1 MTWKIETLNH
11 SVDKELEALPE
22 DMQARFFWIGELI
35 RSRGLEKVGE
45 PYVKHLQGGL
55 WEMRIKGRD
64 GISRAIYVIAKPKGV
79 VVVRVFIKKTQ
90 KTPHKEL
97 ELALKRAKEIES

>member
-1 MTWKIETLNH
+1 MIYTDGTTWKIETLNH

-55 WEMRIKGRD
+55 WEMRRRAKTEYHGRFMWLLN
-64 GISRAIYVIAKPKGV
+64 R
-79 VVVRVFIKKTQ
+79 
-90 KTPHKEL
+90 KEL
-97 ELALKRAKEIES
+97 LWYEFLSRKHRKHRKKN